1 MQINNVTITDIDQ
14 IYSFYRIASDYQK
27 AKEKVIVWPDF
38 NRNMVETEIAE
49 HRQFK
54 MLMNNEVVCIWAITF
69 NDEQIW
75 EERNRDSA
83 IYIHRIATNPD
94 FRGRNFVSKI
104 VDWAKEYAKEK
115 GIQFDIVVNIQ
126 GDEPFIDPNLIEELV
141 HSFDDDQV
149 SMVSA
154 MSKIENIKDLQDPN
168 VVKVVVDTQN
178 NAIYF
183 SRAPIPF
190 PRDHQEI
197 IRSNEELKK
206 HNFFRHIGIY
216 GYRKDFLAKY
226 IEMDQTNLEKLEKL
240 EQLRVIENG
249 FKIKMIEAAT
259 SLTGIDTQE
268 DYEEAL
274 KKY

>member
-1 MQINNVTITDIDQ
+1 M
-14 IYSFYRIASDYQK
+14 K
-27 AKEKVIVWPDF
+27 KVIVIPARLDSS
-38 NRNMVETEIAE
+38 RLPKKVLLELKGKTVIQ
-49 HRQFK
+49 R
-54 MLMNNEVVCIWAITF
+54 VY
-69 NDEQIW
+69 EQCLKVKNI
-75 EERNRDSA
+75 DGVF
-83 IYIHRIATNPD
+83 IATDSSEIERVCRSFTNHIILTKSSHQSGTD
-94 FRGRNFVSKI
+94 RIGEAV
-104 VDWAKEYAKEK
+104 A
-115 GIQFDIVVNIQ
+115 GIDCDVVVNVQ

-149 SMVSA
+149 SMASA
-154 MSKIENIKDLQDPN
+154 MSKIENIKDLHDPN

-190 PRDHQEI
+190 PMDHQEI
-197 IRSNEELKK
+197 IYSNEELKK

-216 GYRKDFLAKY
+216 GYQKDFLAKY
-226 IEMDQTNLEKLEKL
+226 IKMEQTNLEKLEKL

-259 SLTGIDTQE
+259 SLIGIYTQE

>member
-1 MQINNVTITDIDQ
+1 M
-14 IYSFYRIASDYQK
+14 K
-27 AKEKVIVWPDF
+27 KVIVIPARLDSS
-38 NRNMVETEIAE
+38 RLPKKILLDLKGKTVIQ
-49 HRQFK
+49 R
-54 MLMNNEVVCIWAITF
+54 VY
-69 NDEQIW
+69 EQCLKVKNI
-75 EERNRDSA
+75 DGV
-83 IYIHRIATNPD
+83 YIATDSLEIEGVCRSFTNHIILTKSSHQSGTD
-94 FRGRNFVSKI
+94 RIGEAV
-104 VDWAKEYAKEK
+104 A
-115 GIQFDIVVNIQ
+115 GIDCDIVVNVQ

-141 HSFDDDQV
+141 HSFEDGQV
-149 SMVSA
+149 SMASA

>member
-1 MQINNVTITDIDQ
+1 M
-14 IYSFYRIASDYQK
+14 K
-27 AKEKVIVWPDF
+27 KVIVIPARLDSS
-38 NRNMVETEIAE
+38 RLPKKVLLDLKGKTVIQ
-49 HRQFK
+49 R
-54 MLMNNEVVCIWAITF
+54 VY
-69 NDEQIW
+69 EQCLKVKNI
-75 EERNRDSA
+75 DGV
-83 IYIHRIATNPD
+83 YIATDSPEIEGVCRSFTNHIILTKSSHQSGTD
-94 FRGRNFVSKI
+94 RIGEAV
-104 VDWAKEYAKEK
+104 A
-115 GIQFDIVVNIQ
+115 GIDCDIVVNVQ

-149 SMVSA
+149 SMASA

-168 VVKVVVDTQN
+168 VVKVIVDTQN

-197 IRSNEELKK
+197 INSNEELNK

-216 GYRKDFLAKY
+216 GYQKDFLAKY

-240 EQLRVIENG
+240 EQLRVLENG

-259 SLTGIDTQE
+259 SLTGIDTLK

>member
-1 MQINNVTITDIDQ
+1 M
-14 IYSFYRIASDYQK
+14 K
-27 AKEKVIVWPDF
+27 KVIVIPARLDSS
-38 NRNMVETEIAE
+38 RLPKKVLLDLKGKTVIQRVYE
-49 HRQFK
+49 QCLK
-54 MLMNNEVVCIWAITF
+54 VNNIDGV
-69 NDEQIW
+69 
-75 EERNRDSA
+75 
-83 IYIHRIATNPD
+83 YIATDSSEIERVCRSFTNHIILTKSTHQSGTD
-94 FRGRNFVSKI
+94 RIGEAV
-104 VDWAKEYAKEK
+104 A
-115 GIQFDIVVNIQ
+115 GIDCDIVVNVQ

-149 SMVSA
+149 SMASA

-197 IRSNEELKK
+197 IHSNEEPIK
-206 HNFFRHIGIY
+206 HNFYRHIGIY
-216 GYRKDFLAKY
+216 GYQKDFLAKY
-226 IEMDQTNLEKLEKL
+226 TKMDQTNLEKLEKL

-249 FKIKMIEAAT
+249 FKIKMIEAAS

>member
-1 MQINNVTITDIDQ
+1 M
-14 IYSFYRIASDYQK
+14 K
-27 AKEKVIVWPDF
+27 KVIVIPARLDSSRLPKKVLLDLKGKTVIQRVYEQCLKVK
-38 NRNMVETEIAE
+38 NIDGVYIATDSTEIEGVCRSFTDHIILTKSSHQSGTDRIGEA
-49 HRQFK
+49 
-54 MLMNNEVVCIWAITF
+54 VV
-69 NDEQIW
+69 
-75 EERNRDSA
+75 
-83 IYIHRIATNPD
+83 
-94 FRGRNFVSKI
+94 
-104 VDWAKEYAKEK
+104 
-115 GIQFDIVVNIQ
+115 GIDCDIVVNVQ

-141 HSFDDDQV
+141 YSFDHDQV
-149 SMVSA
+149 SMASA

-197 IRSNEELKK
+197 IYSNEELKK

-216 GYRKDFLAKY
+216 GYQKDFLAKY
-226 IEMDQTNLEKLEKL
+226 IKMEQTNLEKLEKL

-249 FKIKMIEAAT
+249 FKIKMIEAAS
-259 SLTGIDTQE
+259 SLIGIDTQE